1 MAGEIWHGNGHDVNS
16 NTNGIGMLNSEK
28 RRVKGRKRNERP
40 WISLPL
46 LAFFAFVVGCSY
58 VSMGGVH
65 DHRHHF
71 HSAVHSVHAA
81 FGAMSPDKALPKNLR
96 HAPRVDRRRNLVQAI
111 GKQQKPMERTHR
123 VLDSQHIDTTTL
135 KSDEDEH
142 LIKVN
147 AKERLIKLDQ
157 MKNTEQVRK
166 EKEVLLN
173 QIRKKQRA
181 GLKKIPPRSIE
192 KEITEKMNALPVAE
206 KGKLESGMP
215 VFDTRSRGRFS
226 ADAESLIDF

>member
-1 MAGEIWHGNGHDVNS
+1 
-16 NTNGIGMLNSEK
+16 
-28 RRVKGRKRNERP
+28 
-40 WISLPL
+40 
-46 LAFFAFVVGCSY
+46 
-58 VSMGGVH
+58 
-65 DHRHHF
+65 
-71 HSAVHSVHAA
+71 
-81 FGAMSPDKALPKNLR
+81 
-96 HAPRVDRRRNLVQAI
+96 
-111 GKQQKPMERTHR
+111 MERTHR
-123 VLDSQHIDTTTL
+123 VLDSQHIDTTT

-226 ADAESLIDF
+226 ADAESLVDF